1 MLRGMTLLIALVAS
15 VTPALADQAQPMID
29 RDQLRRALV
38 EQRKVNL
45 ARFHEYRKK
54 RVYPHNTYQPGMLN
68 VWKDYDDHLCAVA
81 TLVHLDGRD
90 DIVDSVA
97 KDENFVK
104 TANLTGGPLIDW
116 VLTSGL
122 TQEEIVMIQQ
132 PSEADVEEMNAEYA
146 REQRRIKRWLKRE
159 DNRLAG
165 VYKTVERTL
174 ETDRI
179 ADAGLDL
186 ATARLAERPEL
197 AQALLAKQS
206 APEATPSDAP
216 RAR

>member
-1 MLRGMTLLIALVAS
+1 
-15 VTPALADQAQPMID
+15 
-29 RDQLRRALV
+29 
-38 EQRKVNL
+38 
-45 ARFHEYRKK
+45 
-54 RVYPHNTYQPGMLN
+54 QPGMLN

-97 KDENFVK
+97 RDENFVK

-132 PSEADVEEMNAEYA
+132 PSAADVEAGEAA
-146 REQRRIKRWLKRE
+146 SRDEQRRIKRWLRRE

-165 VYKTVERTL
+165 IYKTVESTL
-174 ETDRI
+174 KTDRI

-197 AQALLAKQS
+197 AQALIDKSPPWSPTEAKAQ
-206 APEATPSDAP
+206 
-216 RAR
+216 